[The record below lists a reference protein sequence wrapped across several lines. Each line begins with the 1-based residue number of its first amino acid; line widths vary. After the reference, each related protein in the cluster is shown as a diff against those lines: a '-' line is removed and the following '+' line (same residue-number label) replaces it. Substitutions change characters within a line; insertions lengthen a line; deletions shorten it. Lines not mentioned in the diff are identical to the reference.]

1 MIRTTAEI
9 LVDNG
14 TEKKLTKFVTVTDR
28 LMLANGKE
36 LLCRV
41 IIPKPLDDK
50 LRNEFDSVLK
60 KFSKKGEKVNVE
72 TTVDPS
78 IMWEMI
84 MEIGDRYI
92 DMSIAS
98 KIKAYMDILTSN
110 V

>member
-1 MIRTTAEI
+1 MIRTTTET
-9 LVDNG
+9 LGDNR
-14 TEKKLTKFVTVTDR
+14 TELF
-28 LMLANGKE
+28 
-36 LLCRV
+36 CRV
-41 IIPKPLDDK
+41 IIAKPLDDK

-78 IMWEMI
+78 IMGEMI
-84 MEIGDRYI
+84 MEIDDRYI